1 MNKVRPFVIKIIS
14 NGIGNLAARVAV
26 RNWVDGKVLAV
37 PPKRGPRYYLTTE
50 RHRHAAFPP
59 NPISARVITIATVY
73 RPRVNY
79 ARLDKHLS
87 FIQNNKNK
95 PYVVR
100 IRVKILADVAL
111 FANGRRRRRRA
122 NGYATPLPR
131 PAQSPLSQAKH
142 TFRNKGKALC
152 LIVYRDS

>member
-1 MNKVRPFVIKIIS
+1 MNTVRPFVIKIIS
-14 NGIGNLAARVAV
+14 NDISHLAGRVAV

-37 PPKRGPRYYLTTE
+37 PPKRGPRHYLATE
-50 RHRHAAFPP
+50 RHRHAAFTP

-79 ARLDKHLS
+79 ARLDKHLTL
-87 FIQNNKNK
+87 IRNNKYK
-95 PYVVR
+95 PYAVR
-100 IRVKILADVAL
+100 VRVKTIVNVKL

-122 NGYATPLPR
+122 NGYATPLLR
-131 PAQSPLSQAKH
+131 PAHSPLSQAKH